1 MERKLKAMG
10 KLEKLAGKAKFSE
23 LVGPFIAKSDGREAL
38 VPEEDGRA
46 EISPASEAADDFTA
60 EGIE

>member
-1 MERKLKAMG
+1 MQQG
-10 KLEKLAGKAKFSE
+10 GT
-23 LVGPFIAKSDGREAL
+23 KSVPAHRIPAAV